1 MPPIFLRQMVAPI
14 IWLAGSFLCDLLI
27 VGSMLHLVSPH
38 HHPCQCAHAT
48 YSALRTLQLSEARS
62 QTSIKSTESI
72 LTKLIILTLQTG
84 FITALVAG
92 IQLTIYLLRNGH
104 AMLPNQYDY
113 ASMFMLGKLYSNV
126 LMATLN
132 ARVVVS
138 AAVLDEV
145 DSAPAKSSQGMA
157 FRLNLTDLSQT
168 TGPHSA
174 MEAVAGAN
182 EEHDVTTPQEQRD
195 TE

>member
-1 MPPIFLRQMVAPI
+1 MVSCTVQCFFARRIWILKCTWIMRRIVVCIVALAVAQCAGAIIFTALRIDSNMPPIFLRQMVAPI

-27 VGSMLHLVSPH
+27 VGSMLHL
-38 HHPCQCAHAT
+38 
-48 YSALRTLQLSEARS
+48 LSEARS

-72 LTKLIILTLQTG
+72 ITKLIILTLQTG

-126 LMATLN
+126 
-132 ARVVVS
+132 R
-138 AAVLDEV
+138 
-145 DSAPAKSSQGMA
+145 
-157 FRLNLTDLSQT
+157 
-168 TGPHSA
+168 
-174 MEAVAGAN
+174 
-182 EEHDVTTPQEQRD
+182 
-195 TE
+195 